1 MVNGTAEFEKL
12 QIKEV
17 TSHFR
22 NGWIFFVVYA
32 KMPSIFA
39 KSQKNAD
46 GRNNAVEI
54 DFMDIKPLII
64 ENVTVKA
71 KKMKLKGSENIEKVQ
86 ESNLSFEKSP
96 NEKIFEDE
104 LVFTEKE

>member
-1 MVNGTAEFEKL
+1 MVNGVAEFEKL

-32 KMPSIFA
+32 KMPSIFT

-46 GRNNAVEI
+46 GRNNAVEV

-71 KKMKLKGSENIEKVQ
+71 KKMKLKESENIEKVQ
-86 ESNLSFEKSP
+86 ESILSFEKSP
-96 NEKIFEDE
+96 NEKNFEEE